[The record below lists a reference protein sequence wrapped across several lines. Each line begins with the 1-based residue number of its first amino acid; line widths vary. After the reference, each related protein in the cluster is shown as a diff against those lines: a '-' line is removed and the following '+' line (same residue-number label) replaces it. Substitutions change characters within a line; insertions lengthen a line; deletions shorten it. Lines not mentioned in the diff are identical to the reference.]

1 MSNEYTAFQSLFIN
15 WEITNRWNPCVVDA
29 PTSKRLSSAWSLN
42 VNVIVGLL
50 SEELV
55 YAIELDVNTCIDPN
69 PYTSTIVPKKGT
81 FEDGDVIPST
91 FDDDK

>member
-1 MSNEYTAFQSLFIN
+1 M
-15 WEITNRWNPCVVDA
+15 
-29 PTSKRLSSAWSLN
+29 
-42 VNVIVGLL
+42 NVIVGLL

-81 FEDGDVIPST
+81 FEDGDVILSP